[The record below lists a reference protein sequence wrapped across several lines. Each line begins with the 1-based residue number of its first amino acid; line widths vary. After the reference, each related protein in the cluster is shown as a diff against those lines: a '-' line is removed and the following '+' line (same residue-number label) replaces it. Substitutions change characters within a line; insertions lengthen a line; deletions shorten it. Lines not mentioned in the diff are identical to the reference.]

1 MMKTMHVKWLRL
13 LVSAALL
20 TGFSLFAGAQTRE
33 RVHEVSAF
41 TSIDVR
47 SAFEVT
53 VAKGAYGVKLTVD
66 TVLSDYVNVY
76 VKGNTLYVSYDEKA
90 VPKEV
95 KKMYRGRNAPKAVLR
110 AIIYT
115 PVLEGIYMDD
125 EASLTGAD
133 TFEGANFTMEL
144 AGKANV
150 KALSLHTSSA
160 KFLLKKNADAVVSI
174 DCESE
179 INVTTENGSHLRL
192 ESRSRELN
200 LSSSGSSQINS
211 SSDVVSSFMVNTDGT
226 SQISAGV
233 NAAKVYVSSTGSS
246 KVTVT
251 GTASGL
257 IVKGAR
263 SCNIDTMGLPVA
275 DAEAE
280 MNSGTLLV
288 SPEHSLTVDLTSGA
302 SVYYNGT
309 PEFRISRILKSTL
322 APYGTK

>member
-1 MMKTMHVKWLRL
+1 MNPIRYTLKELKEKTVPI
-13 LVSAALL
+13 
-20 TGFSLFAGAQTRE
+20 GRE
-33 RVHEVSAF
+33 GEN
-41 TSIDVR
+41 
-47 SAFEVT
+47 E
-53 VAKGAYGVKLTVD
+53 
-66 TVLSDYVNVY
+66 
-76 VKGNTLYVSYDEKA
+76 
-90 VPKEV
+90 
-95 KKMYRGRNAPKAVLR
+95 
-110 AIIYT
+110 YT
-115 PVLEGIYMDD
+115 
-125 EASLTGAD
+125 
-133 TFEGANFTMEL
+133 
-144 AGKANV
+144 
-150 KALSLHTSSA
+150 
-160 KFLLKKNADAVVSI
+160 VVSI

-233 NAAKVYVSSTGSS
+233 NAAKDYVSSTGSS